1 MKNTN
6 NGQYR
11 PVKTVDK
18 ALTVLS
24 YLVDQRRM
32 VGVTEVAHD
41 VHLNVST
48 AYRLLR
54 TLEFHR
60 FVQQDGDT
68 ARYRLGTKS
77 LELSNAFLETF
88 ELRAIARP
96 SLVLLMEAAMETVLL
111 MVLDGDMGLHLDRV
125 ESPRRVRV
133 ATSIGS
139 REYLHSG
146 AVGKAILAYLPE
158 ERVEQIVRARGMPR
172 FTPNTITHP
181 AALARHLAEI
191 RRAGFAID
199 DVETEE
205 GVRCVGAPLFD
216 HTGRVTASIS
226 IAGPAYRL
234 PLAKL
239 KRLGKAVKAAAREI
253 STAWSGSTSGGAQV
267 VRVGR
272 PRVGSQ

>member
-1 MKNTN
+1 
-6 NGQYR
+6 
-11 PVKTVDK
+11 
-18 ALTVLS
+18 
-24 YLVDQRRM
+24 M
-32 VGVTEVAHD
+32 VTVTEVAHD
-41 VHLNVST
+41 LRLNVST

-54 TLEFHR
+54 TLELHR

-68 ARYRLGTKS
+68 AKYRLGMRS
-77 LELSNAFLETF
+77 LALGHAFLATIELSQ
-88 ELRAIARP
+88 IARP
-96 SLVLLMEAAMETVLL
+96 TLVRLMETAMETVLL

-139 REYLHSG
+139 REHLHSG

-158 ERVEQIVRARGMPR
+158 EQMQQIVRARGLPR
-172 FTPNTITHP
+172 FTPNTITDP
-181 AALARHLAEI
+181 GTLARHLADV

-216 HTGRVTASIS
+216 PVGRVTASIS
-226 IAGPAYRL
+226 VAGPAYRL
-234 PLAKL
+234 PMAKL
-239 KRLGKAVKAAAREI
+239 RRLGKVVKAAAQEI
-253 STAWSGSTSGGAQV
+253 SIAWSGSAVDRSRG

-272 PRVGSQ
+272 PRATQ